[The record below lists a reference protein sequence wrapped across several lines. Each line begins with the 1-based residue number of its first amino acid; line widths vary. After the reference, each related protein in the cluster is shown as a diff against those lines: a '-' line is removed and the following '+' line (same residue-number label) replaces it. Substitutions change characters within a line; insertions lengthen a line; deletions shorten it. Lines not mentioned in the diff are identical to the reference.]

1 MLLRQLSYAIR
12 TQLKAP
18 KAPYYV
24 YNWRQQHIVNL
35 GPHLR
40 PRVGQLGLVR
50 PSSGQ
55 LGAAGLGHLKP
66 GQILEKLPAGRKQD
80 RFWSGEEAGTH
91 QGLSVAIKPRLQ
103 NTLGLEKQH
112 NTEEH
117 NIGESFI
124 ISFLIGLFITATV
137 EESLLSFSRAEF
149 CVLCESST

>member
-1 MLLRQLSYAIR
+1 MVLLRQLSYAIK
-12 TQLKAP
+12 THLKAP
-18 KAPYYV
+18 KAPYYI
-24 YNWRQQHIVNL
+24 YSWRQQHIVNL

-55 LGAAGLGHLKP
+55 LG
-66 GQILEKLPAGRKQD
+66 D

-124 ISFLIGLFITATV
+124 ISFPLTV
-137 EESLLSFSRAEF
+137 
-149 CVLCESST
+149 ST